1 MSKIRTVEDLLND
14 FFDKHPEYQGLY
26 NPDDDCACGPD
37 DFIPCS
43 SDPLN
48 CCFGVQVPCD
58 CGDHDFHI
66 VDPDSVKKEPDNDG
80 Q

>member
-1 MSKIRTVEDLLND
+1 
-14 FFDKHPEYQGLY
+14 
-26 NPDDDCACGPD
+26 
-37 DFIPCS
+37 
-43 SDPLN
+43 
-48 CCFGVQVPCD
+48 VQVPCD